1 MKKFVSH
8 DSKLDL
14 PYAIELYLDEVRDN
28 KNGLVFL
35 FSDPSSKFQV
45 EVKFDSQLM
54 YRVSDESYRLKRTS
68 ELPEFSFVMK
78 ADESSFIDWF
88 HEESLNIYTKDRIHH
103 FLILSSDDVIDV
115 LSYEEPSIT
124 LMKFVVEF

>member
-1 MKKFVSH
+1 MIMKKFVPH
-8 DSKLDL
+8 DLNLDL
-14 PYAIELYLDEVRDN
+14 PYGIELYLSEVKDN

-35 FSDPSSKFQV
+35 FSDPSSKFHI
-45 EVKFDSQLM
+45 EVKFDSHLM

-68 ELPEFSFVMK
+68 ELSEFSFVMQTE
-78 ADESSFIDWF
+78 ESSFIDWF
-88 HEESLNIYTKDRIHH
+88 HDQSLNIYLKDRIYH

-124 LMKFVVEF
+124 LK